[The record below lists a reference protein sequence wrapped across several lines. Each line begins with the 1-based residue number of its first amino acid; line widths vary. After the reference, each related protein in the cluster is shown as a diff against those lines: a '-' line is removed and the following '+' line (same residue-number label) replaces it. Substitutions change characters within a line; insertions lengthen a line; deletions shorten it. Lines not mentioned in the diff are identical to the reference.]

1 MDTTLNSDVCAKG
14 MLPEEARAEYVRC
27 VQALDPAF
35 KAAAKASIDAESQP
49 ATRAAIRS
57 RRRRRK
63 RPLKLLAGL
72 IAVLCWALLVVTVPL
87 ARVCAEAERA
97 FGRGATAVQDAL
109 RAFDLG
115 DAPVAHYHPTKL
127 SRVDRLT
134 NPSPAVPA
142 ELASTNTP
150 LQNTDTSDVAEE
162 ENPRLREEEE
172 KASSAQFGEKNT
184 SSKAA
189 GIAAVEEELSEDDEK
204 NDEVVEVVVE
214 EKKKK

>member
-1 MDTTLNSDVCAKG
+1 

-27 VQALDPAF
+27 AQELDPTF

-49 ATRAAIRS
+49 ATRAAIRP

-63 RPLKLLAGL
+63 RPLQLLAGL

-115 DAPVAHYHPTKL
+115 DAPVAHYHPTKR
-127 SRVDRLT
+127 SRVDKLTT
-134 NPSPAVPA
+134 NPSPAIPA
-142 ELASTNTP
+142 ELQLTNTP
-150 LQNTDTSDVAEE
+150 LKDTDTSDVAEE
-162 ENPRLREEEE
+162 ENPRLRGEEEM
-172 KASSAQFGEKNT
+172 ASSAQFGEENST
-184 SSKAA
+184 SKAA
-189 GIAAVEEELSEDDEK
+189 GIAAVEEELSEDEE
-204 NDEVVEVVVE
+204 NNEEVVEVVVE
-214 EKKKK
+214 EEEEKEEGG